1 MKITRILVPI
11 DGSEC
16 AYHALDWALDIAE
29 KYDSEVELLTVIP
42 TVAFVLVGPTEE
54 ELLERA
60 EKLLEDALDII
71 KKEELKVKVSTK
83 ILVGRPAEKI
93 VETCIDEGIDLI
105 VIGGRGLGRIKEF
118 FLGSVSDRVADA
130 APCPVVIIK

>member
-1 MKITRILVPI
+1 VKITRILVPI

-29 KYDSEVELLTVIP
+29 KYDSEIELLTVIP
-42 TVAFVLVGPTEE
+42 TVAFTLVGPTEE

-60 EKLLEDALDII
+60 EKLLEETLDII
-71 KKEELKVKVSTK
+71 KKEKLKLKVTTK

-93 VETCIDEGIDLI
+93 IETCIDEGFDLI

>member
-16 AYHALDWALDIAE
+16 AYHALDWASAIAE
-29 KYDSEVELLTVIP
+29 KYNSEIELLTVIP
-42 TVAFVLVGPTEE
+42 TVAMSLIGPSEE
-54 ELLERA
+54 ELQEHSK
-60 EKLLEDALDII
+60 KLL
-71 KKEELKVKVSTK
+71 KETSAKITKSKPNLKISTK

-93 VETCIDEGIDLI
+93 VETCIEEGFDLI

>member
-29 KYDSEVELLTVIP
+29 KYDSEIELLTVIP
-42 TVAFVLVGPTEE
+42 TVAFTLVGPTEE

-60 EKLLEDALDII
+60 EKLLEETLDII
-71 KKEELKVKVSTK
+71 KKEKLKLKVTTK

-93 VETCIDEGIDLI
+93 IETCIDEGFDLI

>member
-16 AYHALDWALDIAE
+16 AYHALDWALGIAE
-29 KYDSEVELLTVIP
+29 KYDSEIELLTVIP
-42 TVAFVLVGPTEE
+42 TVAMSLIGPSDE
-54 ELLERA
+54 ELQERA
-60 EKLLEDALDII
+60 EKLLKEAFAQI
-71 KKEELKVKVSTK
+71 KKSKPNLKVSTK

-93 VETCIDEGIDLI
+93 VETCIDECFDLI
-105 VIGGRGLGRIKEF
+105 VIGGRGLGGIKEF

-130 APCPVVIIK
+130 VPCPVVIIK